1 MKDEEYKN
9 MLERLYSYHFH
20 GLKPGLERI
29 SLLLKELGNPHLN
42 YDYVHITGT
51 NGKGSTA
58 HYCAEILKTTGK
70 RVGLYTSPHLSDF
83 RERIVVN
90 GRMAEKDRIASI
102 LEGLLKIAEKNYCS
116 FFEITTALA
125 FEYFKEE
132 KVDVAVLEV
141 GMGGRWDATNIV
153 DSKKAIITNVS
164 LEHTQYLGNTV
175 EAIAYEKAGIIKEEA
190 NVVTCAD
197 NGALGV
203 IENIAK
209 EKRAKLN
216 VLNRDFR
223 CEPVDIRIDGNDFIY
238 MDESFELPLKTRMA
252 GIKQIENACAAVR
265 LLRDC
270 NKEAIKKGIGNA
282 FVPGRFE
289 VVEQKGKRI
298 IIDGAHNPGAARCL
312 SDNLKKFGIK
322 PVLILG
328 VLKDKNY
335 AEICRALCPL
345 SEIVVVTEPRAE
357 RRLAKEDLAKE
368 AGIYSSVIIAE
379 SLKDAIEIAKSF
391 ERDIC
396 ITGSLYLAGEAREIL
411 GLAESSEGFM
421 GDF

>member
-1 MKDEEYKN
+1 MNERYYENMMKK
-9 MLERLYSYHFH
+9 LYSYHFH

-29 SLLLKELGNPHLN
+29 SFLLKELNNPHLN

-51 NGKGSTA
+51 NGKGSTS
-58 HYCAEILKTTGK
+58 HYCAEILKACGK
-70 RVGLYTSPHLSDF
+70 KVGLYTSPHLSDF

-90 GRMAEKDRIASI
+90 GRRAEKERIASI

-125 FEYFKEE
+125 FEYFREE
-132 KVDVAVLEV
+132 KIDVAVLEV

-164 LEHTQYLGNTV
+164 LEHTQYLGSTI
-175 EAIAYEKAGIIKEEA
+175 EAIAYEKAGIIKGKA
-190 NVVTCAD
+190 DVVTCAD
-197 NGALGV
+197 NDALRV
-203 IENIAK
+203 IENVAK
-209 EKRAKLN
+209 EKGAKLS

-223 CEPVDIRIDGNDFIY
+223 YMPENVSINGNEFVYSDGAL
-238 MDESFELPLKTRMA
+238 ELELKTRLA
-252 GIKQIENACAAVR
+252 GIKQMENACAAVR
-265 LLRDC
+265 LMRDC
-270 NKEAIKKGIGNA
+270 NREAIVKGIA
-282 FVPGRFE
+282 ETFIPGRFE
-289 VVEQKGKRI
+289 VVNEGEKRI
-298 IIDGAHNPGAARCL
+298 IIDGAHNPEAARRL
-312 SDNLKKFGIK
+312 SDNLKEFGIK

-368 AGIYSSVIIAE
+368 AGIYSNVIIAE

-396 ITGSLYLAGEAREIL
+396 ITGSLYLAGEAREAL
-411 GLAESSEGFM
+411 GLAERSEGFM

>member
-1 MKDEEYKN
+1 MKDEGYKN

-42 YDYVHITGT
+42 YDYAHITGT

-58 HYCAEILKTTGK
+58 HYCAGIQRAEGK

-90 GRMAEKDRIASI
+90 GRMAEKDRLASI
-102 LEGLLKIAEKNYCS
+102 LGELLKIAEKEYCS
-116 FFEITTALA
+116 FFEIATALA

-190 NVVTCAD
+190 NVVTCAG
-197 NGALGV
+197 NSALRV
-203 IENIAK
+203 IENMAK
-209 EKRAKLN
+209 EKGAKLSA
-216 VLNRDFR
+216 LNRDFR
-223 CEPVDIRIDGNDFIY
+223 CKPMDIRLDGNDFIY
-238 MDESFELPLKTRMA
+238 MDESFELPLKTRMV

-270 NKEAIKKGIGNA
+270 DKEAIKKGIGNA

-289 VVEQKGKRI
+289 VIEQKGKRI
-298 IIDGAHNPGAARCL
+298 IIDGAHNPGAAVCL
-312 SDNLKKFGIK
+312 AQNVREFGIR

-368 AGIYSSVIIAE
+368 AGIYSSVIVAE
-379 SLKDAIEIAKSF
+379 SLKDAIDIAKSF

-396 ITGSLYLAGEAREIL
+396 ITGSLYLAGEARELL
-411 GLAESSEGFM
+411 GLAERGEGFM